1 MGDAH
6 AATGWE
12 ACSDGRGGDA
22 TAQQAVDCARAALAV
37 TRIQLDCGGAGDCVS
52 LSALRAATV
61 WARGKGRLN
70 ATLVKV
76 TLRLRLRAH
85 SQAPLPRPHPVALQ
99 RTMRVDTCRR
109 SPHHAATVSRSPATS
124 YPQPPPAPPPHRT
137 CRAAVTAR
145 KMAITPLAASSGS
158 ATVAKYC
165 ARNGGRQRHCSAP
178 APSGEADSVS
188 AQPNSSRYARVPP
201 AANAFSEPTAC
212 AHADGMGRVD
222 ARSCRWQQRVK
233 CAASD
238 TPEPVRRAH
247 E

>member
-85 SQAPLPRPHPVALQ
+85 EQPPIPPVALQ

-109 SPHHAATVSRSPATS
+109 SPHHAATAPRSPATS
-124 YPQPPPAPPPHRT
+124 NPQPPPAPPPHRT

-145 KMAITPLAASSGS
+145 KMAITPPAASSGS
-158 ATVAKYC
+158 ATVARYC
-165 ARNGGRQRHCSAP
+165 ARNGGRHRHCSAP
-178 APSGEADSVS
+178 APSGDADSVS

-212 AHADGMGRVD
+212 ANARTRMGRGGWMRGD
-222 ARSCRWQQRVK
+222 AGG
-233 CAASD
+233 SD
-238 TPEPVRRAH
+238 G
-247 E
+247 